1 MTQNAAAPHARL
13 VVSRG
18 LLLKS
23 AHHHDGM
30 YRHGAGYYL
39 LNGRWHKLHKDKPAP
54 KGAPVVA
61 HPGAGGTHAAVAH
74 LTQEQWDALKLPDT
88 NTNAPS
94 YNKALANLQQ
104 LSDVGNVT
112 GMLAVSYGS
121 NTYGQ
126 KLAKIANHLL
136 GLHGSPHQVAPGQ
149 KAGTHS
155 ALQAPTAP
163 APDLQEPGPLA
174 PLAQHVKD
182 TLDTKAT
189 DGDVEFIKL
198 VAANNPEHPQIVA
211 YANKLLERLG
221 ANEEQGAPAA
231 GTYDHGGIKKPI
243 SGKNDESGT
252 LSNAATGWLHAYQWG
267 VDSPAGD
274 VKNPIPSDDVIKE
287 LSAFVG
293 KSPVKL
299 YRAVYLDAN
308 DSGKLVESWT
318 RHEEHASVLVQSNAE
333 MGKKMKIIS
342 QVFQPADIIVDTTK
356 LPKKFHNANDS
367 GTQAEVVIA
376 LGSLKKHVAKLRATT
391 PAPTGPL
398 AMPAFEEGKTTT
410 GVVDYYKK
418 VAQKI
423 IDHGHA
429 GNASVLEGMKT
440 DGLKPNA
447 KGKVTNTWLGK
458 TANSKKLLALHA
470 AALAHATGGSG
481 AATKPP
487 LDQQMDDESIPLPSG
502 IKTKIDAMDAGEL
515 SALVATHSGPGGF
528 KKILD
533 YAQAKLA
540 AADTGPKEGDTK
552 PGADGG
558 TLVLKDGHWV
568 KQGDD
573 SSPHDTPVTKVLHVI
588 PSDDAKA
595 NYNVLIGTPKSAP
608 GSKFSVLVK
617 DGDSG
622 QSMPT
627 VKVFTSESAALQY
640 AHALAAGKNPYADV
654 SVAPAAIGDVFDLDS
669 QYEKMN
675 AGKWTVYNLSPD
687 GQQVYMHK
695 VGAKVPN
702 QANSSTIPAA
712 TLAEAIANGTAK
724 KQVADAPSLAGTS
737 AMDFLGGIATADLMA
752 SDLEKQA
759 KKWLAANP
767 GKDADLSN
775 ALIEYG
781 FSNVAS
787 EMDLPAPDDG
797 DGFDPFADAPDA
809 PADEM
814 AALTAG
820 QLTPQQLLN
829 LQSIPWFKLKLPPE
843 NTNAKSHNAALAK
856 IEAMAFAGDTAG
868 LQAFIDAKG
877 GAKQT
882 YAKKQALT
890 AQTALAGLQQP
901 GATAAVP
908 VAPQPKQPSLTKQ
921 LASAS
926 GAEQKL
932 AVQKQFLATNGESAR
947 TFKQLADA
955 FEKDGDSATAQ
966 YWSNK
971 AEEATAEQAPVAPP
985 PAAPKTATAPKTI
998 LHNTT
1003 QGHNKSWSYH
1013 VAPSA
1018 SGGFN
1023 VVTQYGKIGGTQ
1035 QKTVKRGYPTADAA
1049 HKAGAKLADAKLN
1062 KGYAKQTTDWLH
1074 KVTVPAS
1081 HFGPKEGDTKQGAD
1095 GMLVLKNGH
1104 WVKMDEGDA
1113 LVAGWKK
1120 AIAAGKAPTKEQAD
1134 HLDQMMNGTDGDPD
1148 AAMEAFMDAVN
1159 ESIPPE
1165 LQNDSD
1171 FYEAL
1176 ETFTNKAH
1184 SLQADALASTPL
1196 AAPAPIKKLDLLGV
1210 NKILQSLP
1218 PSLVPQATFAT
1229 NHASKMALAAAK
1241 TGDAA
1246 GMAAAYSKALDLG
1259 FKKTGGHIKAV
1270 AEAMGVDTSK
1280 WDGGSVAAPAAAPAP
1295 AAKPAASN
1303 LPSMDSW
1310 IQIGGQAGSNP
1321 GGKFRDA
1328 DGVEWY
1334 CKFPPDEG
1342 HARSEVLAAKL
1353 YEAAGLKS
1361 QDAKLVSKGGKV
1373 GIASRWVD
1381 VKKVGAEGL
1390 KDTPGALGGFVVDAW
1405 LANWDVVGMGY
1416 DNLQVG
1422 SDGRAVRVDAGG
1434 SLQYRAQGAAKPFGH
1449 KVEEI
1454 KTMRGPKTN
1463 PQAAAVFGTLTAAD
1477 MTASAKKVL
1486 SISDDQ
1492 IHDLVMAHGPG
1503 DVAKKAELIDALI
1516 ARKEDIAKQFPKA
1529 VPKEKVK
1536 PKPDPTKLKVSAD
1549 QLPKPHDFQNWKG
1562 AGSGLSSKA
1571 HVNEA
1576 NQAAEQALLDTALK
1590 GNLIALKDYHF
1601 DALDKETGAVVGKK
1615 PISEHPS
1622 NHVKTYW
1629 SDLVSTLSFI
1639 AYPPEALK
1647 KFKAVVATSI
1657 TKVSDAFNAAKYGT
1671 TTKGVDA
1678 NSRLAFW
1685 IALGS
1690 TKPAESLLPPGASL
1704 EFQSSPTGQPK
1715 VTTSMAEQA
1724 KAAYHA
1730 LNAGRPVKR
1739 FINGIQSSGSYN
1751 DNFRD
1756 GRMVTADGWDATAM
1770 ALDAYGYATEK
1781 PEGFEL
1787 YKWIS
1792 FPGDMGKQMLS
1803 APTGTVFQ
1811 NPGSMCCS
1819 TGPTGTAG
1827 FGADRVRIRYAK
1839 GAKAVD
1845 SFGSGN
1851 HPGEKEITTLP
1862 GQRFVIL
1869 KCHKVMCPVKKK
1881 ERIELDVLMLP
1892 PDPTYV
1898 AELETMKGKHGGK
1911 S

>member
-1 MTQNAAAPHARL
+1 MTQNAATPHARL
-13 VVSRG
+13 VVSSG
-18 LLLKS
+18 LLLKA
-23 AHHHDGM
+23 AHHHAGM
-30 YRHGAGYYL
+30 YQHGAGYYL

-54 KGAPVVA
+54 KGAPVAA
-61 HPGAGGTHAAVAH
+61 HPKAGGDHQAVAH
-74 LTQEQWDALKLPDT
+74 FTQEQWDALKLPDT

-104 LSDVGNVT
+104 LSDAGDVT
-112 GMLAVSYGS
+112 GMLAISYGS

-136 GLHGSPHQVAPGQ
+136 GLHGSQHKVAPGQ
-149 KAGTHS
+149 KAGTHA
-155 ALQAPTAP
+155 ALQSAP
-163 APDLQEPGPLA
+163 ATPNPTGLPEHLAPKTTPDLQEPGPLA

-182 TLDTKAT
+182 TLDEKAAEGNV
-189 DGDVEFIKL
+189 DFLKM

-211 YANKLLERLG
+211 YAQQKLAELDG
-221 ANEEQGAPAA
+221 KAHKPAPV
-231 GTYDHGGIKKPI
+231 
-243 SGKNDESGT
+243 E
-252 LSNAATGWLHAYQWG
+252 
-267 VDSPAGD
+267 SPA
-274 VKNPIPSDDVIKE
+274 P
-287 LSAFVG
+287 
-293 KSPVKL
+293 
-299 YRAVYLDAN
+299 
-308 DSGKLVESWT
+308 
-318 RHEEHASVLVQSNAE
+318 
-333 MGKKMKIIS
+333 
-342 QVFQPADIIVDTTK
+342 
-356 LPKKFHNANDS
+356 
-367 GTQAEVVIA
+367 
-376 LGSLKKHVAKLRATT
+376 
-391 PAPTGPL
+391 PAPSGPL
-398 AMPAFEEGKTTT
+398 AMPAFDEGKTTT

-429 GNASVLEGMKT
+429 GNASVLADMKE

-447 KGKVTNTWLGK
+447 KGKTTNTWLGK

-470 AALAHATGGSG
+470 AALEHATGGKP
-481 AATKPP
+481 AA
-487 LDQQMDDESIPLPSG
+487 EPSN
-502 IKTKIDAMDAGEL
+502 
-515 SALVATHSGPGGF
+515 
-528 KKILD
+528 
-533 YAQAKLA
+533 
-540 AADTGPKEGDTK
+540 
-552 PGADGG
+552 
-558 TLVLKDGHWV
+558 
-568 KQGDD
+568 
-573 SSPHDTPVTKVLHVI
+573 PHDTESTKVLHVI
-588 PSDDAKA
+588 PSDDPQAD
-595 NYNVLIGTPKSAP
+595 YNVLIGTPKSAP
-608 GSKFSVLVK
+608 GSKFSVIMK
-617 DGDSG
+617 DGG
-622 QSMPT
+622 TGEALP
-627 VKVFTSESAALQY
+627 VIKVFDKESDALDH
-640 AHALAAGKNPYADV
+640 AHALAAGKNPAAPASQPKPEPDAV
-654 SVAPAAIGDVFDLDS
+654 PAPAA
-669 QYEKMN
+669 
-675 AGKWTVYNLSPD
+675 
-687 GQQVYMHK
+687 
-695 VGAKVPN
+695 
-702 QANSSTIPAA
+702 
-712 TLAEAIANGTAK
+712 
-724 KQVADAPSLAGTS
+724 
-737 AMDFLGGIATADLMA
+737 
-752 SDLEKQA
+752 
-759 KKWLAANP
+759 
-767 GKDADLSN
+767 
-775 ALIEYG
+775 
-781 FSNVAS
+781 
-787 EMDLPAPDDG
+787 
-797 DGFDPFADAPDA
+797 A
-809 PADEM
+809 PAVTPETGKI
-814 AALTAG
+814 TA
-820 QLTPQQLLN
+820 QQLSN

-856 IEAMAFAGDTAG
+856 IEAMAFAGDTDG
-868 LQAFIDAKG
+868 LQAFIDAKA

-882 YAKKQALT
+882 YAKKQVLT
-890 AQTALAGLQQP
+890 AQTALAGLGTP

-908 VAPQPKQPSLTKQ
+908 VQPAPAAAKQAPLVEL

-932 AVQKQFLATNGESAR
+932 AVQKQFLAAHGESAR
-947 TFKQLADA
+947 TFQQLSDA

-966 YWSNK
+966 YWANK
-971 AEEATAEQAPVAPP
+971 ADEAASEQMDAAPVAPAPAKPSDPLLSGVSADTAIASFKAASPNASLADFEAKWKEANAGKVGLNAEWAMAANPAPAAAP
-985 PAAPKTATAPKTI
+985 PAAPKAATAPKTI

-1003 QGHNKSWSYH
+1003 PGHSKSWSVY
-1013 VAPSA
+1013 VAPNA
-1018 SGGFN
+1018 SGGFDM
-1023 VVTQYGKIGGTQ
+1023 VTEYGKIGAKQ
-1035 QKTVKRGYPTADAA
+1035 QKTAKTFPTADAA
-1049 HKAGAKLADAKLN
+1049 HNAAAALKQEKFG
-1062 KGYAKQTTDWLH
+1062 KGYVTQKVDYGHQ
-1074 KVTVPAS
+1074 VTVAGGDDT
-1081 HFGPKEGDTKQGAD
+1081 GPKEGDTKQGAD
-1095 GMLVLKNGH
+1095 GMLVLKDGH
-1104 WVKMDEGDA
+1104 WVKMG
-1113 LVAGWKK
+1113 GTP
-1120 AIAAGKAPTKEQAD
+1120 AA
-1134 HLDQMMNGTDGDPD
+1134 
-1148 AAMEAFMDAVN
+1148 
-1159 ESIPPE
+1159 
-1165 LQNDSD
+1165 
-1171 FYEAL
+1171 
-1176 ETFTNKAH
+1176 
-1184 SLQADALASTPL
+1184 
-1196 AAPAPIKKLDLLGV
+1196 IKKLDLLKV
-1210 NKILQSLP
+1210 NLVLQTLP
-1218 PSLVPQATFAT
+1218 QQLSPQPKFSSNAP
-1229 NHASKMALAAAK
+1229 SKMALAAASA
-1241 TGDAA
+1241 GDAA
-1246 GMAAAYSKALDLG
+1246 GMAAAYSKAFDLG
-1259 FKKTGGHIKAV
+1259 YEKTGGHIKAV

-1280 WDGGSVAAPAAAPAP
+1280 WGSGSVATSAAAPAP
-1295 AAKPAASN
+1295 AAKPAANN

-1310 IQIGGQAGSNP
+1310 IQTGPQGGSNP
-1321 GGKFRDA
+1321 GGRFKDA

-1361 QDAKLVSKGGKV
+1361 QDAKLVTKGGKV

-1454 KTMRGPKTN
+1454 KTMRDPKKN
-1463 PQAAAVFGTLTAAD
+1463 PQAAAVFGALTAAD

-1503 DVAKKAELIDALI
+1503 DVSKKAELIDALI

-1549 QLPKPHDFQNWKG
+1549 QLPKPHDFKNWKG
-1562 AGSGLSSKA
+1562 AGNGLSSKT

-1647 KFKAVVATSI
+1647 KFKSVVATSI
-1657 TKVSDAFNAAKYGT
+1657 TKVSDAFKAAKYGT
-1671 TTKGVDA
+1671 TTKGVEA

-1685 IALGS
+1685 IALGN

-1704 EFQSSPTGQPK
+1704 DFQSSPTGQPK
-1715 VTTSMAEQA
+1715 VTSAMTEQA
-1724 KAAYHA
+1724 KAAYQA
-1730 LNAGRPVKR
+1730 LNSGRPVKR

-1756 GRMVTADGWDATAM
+1756 GRMVTTDGWDAAAM

-1803 APTGTVFQ
+1803 APPGTVFQ

-1851 HPGEKEITTLP
+1851 FPGEKEITTLP

-1869 KCHKVMCPVKKK
+1869 KCHKVMCPVKGK

-1898 AELETMKGKHGGK
+1898 AELEAMKGKHGGK